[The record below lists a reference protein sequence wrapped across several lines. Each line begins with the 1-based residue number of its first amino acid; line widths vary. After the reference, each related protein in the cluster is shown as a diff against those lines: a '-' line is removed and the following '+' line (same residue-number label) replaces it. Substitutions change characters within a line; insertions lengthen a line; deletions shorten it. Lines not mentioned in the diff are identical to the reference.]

1 VAWLMNWITKLN
13 ADGHVAIGV
22 FVFVVGA
29 AIHYFHGLDA
39 SFVAFTTTVFGFLG
53 GHSWVQS
60 QAQSK
65 GSTPDA
71 SPDSK

>member
-1 VAWLMNWITKLN
+1 VSWAMDWITKLN
-13 ADGHVAIGV
+13 NDGHIAVGT

-39 SFVAFTTTVFGFLG
+39 SFVAFTTTVLSFLG

-60 QAQSK
+60 QK
-65 GSTPDA
+65 GTTPDA
-71 SPDSK
+71 SPDNK